1 MFLLGSG
8 FSLVTRIWL
17 ITGDPCVG
25 KTTCLSRIIKLIQTE
40 GFTVGGVISREI
52 RKNKQRTGFEMM
64 DIQSGRNGI
73 MASSDQ
79 KCGPKFGRYRVN
91 LQNIVDIGVNALL
104 SSVKIMD
111 LTICD
116 EIGPMELFS
125 PEFRRA
131 VASVMKSGRPI
142 LSVVHKHLEDPLVVT
157 LKSEEN
163 AKLFEVTLENR
174 DGLPASIASEV
185 LNYLRIHS

>member
-1 MFLLGSG
+1 M
-8 FSLVTRIWL
+8 VTRIWL

-25 KTTCLSRIIKLIQTE
+25 KTTCLSRVIKLIQTD

-52 RKNKQRTGFEMM
+52 RKNNQRTGFEMM
-64 DIQSGRNGI
+64 DLKSGQNGI
-73 MASSDQ
+73 MASNDQ
-79 KCGPKFGRYRVN
+79 KCGPKFGKYRVN

-104 SSVKIMD
+104 SSVKSMD
-111 LTICD
+111 LTVCD

-131 VASVMKSGRPI
+131 VVSIMRSGRPI

-163 AKLFEVTLENR
+163 TKLFEVTLENR
-174 DGLPASIASEV
+174 DGLPSSISSEV
-185 LNYLRIHS
+185 LGYLRTHC